1 MIKFEQVS
9 KQFNNGTEALLD
21 VNFEIAQSEL
31 VFLSGHSG
39 AGKSTLLKLIG
50 LLEQPTSGKIFVA
63 NQDLSKIPAR
73 KIPYYRRRIGMIFQ
87 NPLLLS
93 QYTVYENVLMSLIV
107 AGFDKHDMAKR
118 VRAALDKV
126 GLLKKEKVKAAEL
139 SSGECQRVA
148 IARAIVHKPILLLA
162 DEPTGNLD
170 PALSLEI
177 MQLFARFQQV
187 GVTIVIA
194 THDQSLIQTMPYRR
208 LYLKQGKVIDQSLV
222 TPFEG
227 YPNNI
232 NIVNKNKKGLKEYEK
247 EKG

>member
-21 VNFEIAQSEL
+21 INFEVGQSEL

-39 AGKSTLLKLIG
+39 AGKSTLLKLMG
-50 LLEQPTSGKIFVA
+50 MLEKPTSGRIFVA
-63 NQDLSKIPAR
+63 GQNLADIPHR

-93 QYTVYENVLMSLIV
+93 HYTVYENVLIPLIV
-107 AGFDKHDMAKR
+107 AGFDKNDMPKR

-126 GLLKKEKVKAAEL
+126 GLLKKEKLKAAEL

-170 PALSLEI
+170 PALALEI

-187 GVTIVIA
+187 GVTVLIA
-194 THDQSLIQTMPYRR
+194 THDQGIIQKLPYRT
-208 LYLKQGKVIDQSLV
+208 LHLKQGKVIDGALARPFATYPEHE
-222 TPFEG
+222 TPL
-227 YPNNI
+227 I
-232 NIVNKNKKGLKEYEK
+232 KNKEGSVV
-247 EKG
+247 

>member
-21 VNFEIAQSEL
+21 INFEVNQSEL

-50 LLEQPTSGKIFVA
+50 MLEKPTSGQIFVA
-63 NQDLSKIPAR
+63 GHRLADIPGR
-73 KIPYYRRRIGMIFQ
+73 KIPFYRRRIGMIFQ

-93 QYTVYENVLMSLIV
+93 QYTVYENVLIPLIV
-107 AGFDKHDMAKR
+107 AGFDKNDMAKR

-126 GLLKKEKVKAAEL
+126 GLLKKEKLKAAEL

-170 PALSLEI
+170 PALALEI

-187 GVTIVIA
+187 GVTVLIA
-194 THDQSLIQTMPYRR
+194 THDQGIIQKLPYRT
-208 LYLKQGKVIDQSLV
+208 LHLKQGKVIDQGLAR
-222 TPFEG
+222 PFAT
-227 YPNNI
+227 YPEHETVLI
-232 NIVNKNKKGLKEYEK
+232 KNKEGLAV
-247 EKG
+247 

>member
-21 VNFEIAQSEL
+21 INFEVAQSEL

-39 AGKSTLLKLIG
+39 AGKSTLLRLMG
-50 LLEQPTSGKIFVA
+50 MLEKPTSGRIFVA
-63 NQDLSKIPAR
+63 GQNLAQIPMR

-87 NPLLLS
+87 NPLLLA
-93 QYTVYENVLMSLIV
+93 QYTVYENVLIPLIV
-107 AGFDKHDMAKR
+107 AGFDKNDMAKR

-139 SSGECQRVA
+139 SSGEAQRVA

-170 PALSLEI
+170 PALALEI
-177 MQLFARFQQV
+177 MQLFSRFQQV
-187 GVTIVIA
+187 GVTVLIA
-194 THDQSLIQTMPYRR
+194 THDQGIIQKMPYRT
-208 LYLKQGKVIDQSLV
+208 LHLKQGKVIDQELAR
-222 TPFEG
+222 PFGHSAPIHETTLLKTNEG
-227 YPNNI
+227 FA
-232 NIVNKNKKGLKEYEK
+232 V
-247 EKG
+247 

>member
-9 KQFNNGTEALLD
+9 KQFSNGTDALLD
-21 VNFEIAQSEL
+21 VNFEIASSEL

-50 LLEQPTSGKIFVA
+50 LLEKPTSGKISVA
-63 NQDLSKIPAR
+63 EQNLASISSR
-73 KIPYYRRRIGMIFQ
+73 NIPYYRRRIGMIFQ

-93 QYTVYENVLMSLIV
+93 QYTVYENVLIPLIV
-107 AGFDKHDMAKR
+107 AGFDKQEMPKR

-126 GLLKKEKVKAAEL
+126 GLLKKEKRPASEL

-148 IARAIVHKPILLLA
+148 IARAIVHKPLLLLA

-177 MQLFARFQQV
+177 MQLFSRFQQV

-194 THDQSLIQTMPYRR
+194 THDQHILQKMPYRR
-208 LYLKQGKVIDQSLV
+208 LHLNQGKLIDSTLEQS
-222 TPFEG
+222 FEQESSDPIHIAN
-227 YPNNI
+227 YY
-232 NIVNKNKKGLKEYEK
+232 KKGMHEYEK
-247 EKG
+247 S

>member
-21 VNFEIAQSEL
+21 INFEVGQSEL

-50 LLEQPTSGKIFVA
+50 MLEKPTSGRIFVA
-63 NQDLSKIPAR
+63 GQNLADIPTR

-93 QYTVYENVLMSLIV
+93 QYTVYENVLIPLIV
-107 AGFDKHDMAKR
+107 AGFDKNDMAKR

-126 GLLKKEKVKAAEL
+126 GLLKKEKLKASEL
-139 SSGECQRVA
+139 SSGESQRVA

-170 PALSLEI
+170 PALALEI
-177 MQLFARFQQV
+177 MELFARFQQV
-187 GVTIVIA
+187 GVTVLIA
-194 THDQSLIQTMPYRR
+194 THDQGIIQKMPYRT
-208 LYLKQGKVIDQSLV
+208 LHLKQGKVIDQELAR
-222 TPFEG
+222 PFASYPEHEKKTEG
-227 YPNNI
+227 S
-232 NIVNKNKKGLKEYEK
+232 VV
-247 EKG
+247 